1 MDFVLAR
8 VKNERTTP
16 YWNLLRNKV
25 LFETIDLEAEE
36 CETYDPDHNLDDGCW
51 FKIENFSKT
60 SFCPEILKKDCS
72 PKAKE
77 YNALKRSQF
86 TKIKYV
92 IGIQGKD
99 FYFQNFTKS
108 NYISRK
114 LISFGDTS
122 VIEDDVTRIAI
133 RELPDAVY
141 FKDKDTLI
149 FKKLSSITN
158 IFRNINELYK
168 EATKSETEDFL
179 TNSFISLGNG
189 FSSDDVS
196 VHNRK
201 RISMAK
207 EVLSTLNANEKEK
220 MFKYINRYSDEKIA
234 FDATK
239 NEFEVNSDQELK
251 VILYGINER
260 FYTTEIGQEPRVAN
274 SVLKL

>member
-72 PKAKE
+72 PKE
-77 YNALKRSQF
+77 YNDLKRSQF

-133 RELPDAVY
+133 RDLPDAVY

-149 FKKLSSITN
+149 FKQLSSITN
-158 IFRNINELYK
+158 IFKNINELYK

-179 TNSFISLGNG
+179 TSSFISLGNG
-189 FSSDDVS
+189 FSADNVS

-207 EVLSTLNANEKEK
+207 EILSTLNANEKER
-220 MFKYINRYSDEKIA
+220 MFKYVNRYSDKKIA

>member
-16 YWNLLRNKV
+16 YWNLLRKKV

-36 CETYDPDHNLDDGCW
+36 CVTYDPDHNLDDGCW

-72 PKAKE
+72 PKD
-77 YNALKRSQF
+77 YNDLKRSQF

-92 IGIQGKD
+92 IGIQGED
-99 FYFQNFTKS
+99 FYFQNFTRS

-141 FKDKDTLI
+141 FKDNDTLI

-179 TNSFISLGNG
+179 TNSFINLGNG

-207 EVLSTLNANEKEK
+207 EVLSTLNANEKER
-220 MFKYINRYSDEKIA
+220 MFKYINRYSDKKIA